1 MDKTNQLDNQIQS
14 ALHQKAKTIQVPSDL
29 FARINKRIMDGSN
42 INKQSKL
49 NLCSAWRVT
58 TITTIVIV
66 VIGMMLMTFSKDA
79 RVMAVQAVDFVKKI
93 FVVEK
98 VGGKYQTVVKPMKEF
113 QLSQGLCKKLYGV
126 DDFSLGKKVG
136 YKVSYPER
144 LAGYQLDFK
153 GIGVKLDEKL
163 DVDTFSQLRG
173 RIEKAFEDDKALE
186 SLKVYDAHRY
196 SGACY
201 HKGNNIIGIYVMSR
215 TYKIIHNIRER
226 VTFRG
231 SKGFWLEHPR
241 HQYFKDKQK
250 EAENLQV
257 RHSLYW
263 VKNGRGF
270 YLRPEGEPDLTYNE
284 ALRIAIRFSE
294 NY

>member
-1 MDKTNQLDNQIQS
+1 LDQSELVKRCQTGDKNAFEELYHSTCHQALKTAYLISGRRGVAEDIVQEAFIQCYKEIKRLKEPNAFYAWFYKILIRCSWRMLSKNKALASCCSVSANTVMDLNFCLDDMIETQEIYDQVRLAMEQL
-14 ALHQKAKTIQVPSDL
+14 TIPL
-29 FARINKRIMDGSN
+29 R
-42 INKQSKL
+42 
-49 NLCSAWRVT
+49 
-58 TITTIVIV
+58 
-66 VIGMMLMTFSKDA
+66 
-79 RVMAVQAVDFVKKI
+79 
-93 FVVEK
+93 
-98 VGGKYQTVVKPMKEF
+98 TVVN
-113 QLSQGLCKKLYGV
+113 
-126 DDFSLGKKVG
+126 
-136 YKVSYPER
+136 
-144 LAGYQLDFK
+144 
-153 GIGVKLDEKL
+153 
-163 DVDTFSQLRG
+163 VDTFSQLRG